1 MSKIDVQD
9 IIPIDDPTQYKLH
22 LACRNREG
30 ISPLDRYVADP
41 DLWIGWNKSSGWAVS
56 ICRPGTS

>member
-1 MSKIDVQD
+1 MLKIEVQD
-9 IIPIDDPTQYKLH
+9 IIPVDDPTQYKLH

-30 ISPLDRYVADP
+30 ISPLDEYVADP